1 MRKTNLVFALVLALL
16 VAFGVVGIA
25 IAAVPTDTSALRNA
39 VTVEGIM
46 AHEQAFQNIAD
57 LNGGTRIAPPPPP
70 GSGTSGYD
78 ASAAYVVE
86 KLKDAGYKDE
96 EVTVQKFRYPFFQE
110 LTPTTFSR
118 TDGTAKAYVDDTGE
132 GTDANPPGYFHI
144 MSYSGS
150 ADVVDAPVVPTND
163 IQILPDSPDNTSTS
177 GCEATDF
184 EPASVT
190 EPQVALI
197 QRGGG
202 SPGCNFQTKARNAQA
217 AGYEAAIIFN
227 EGQEG
232 RTEVIPGT
240 LSGLRPDG
248 TAWIP
253 VLMTSTAVG
262 EELYNAYDP
271 AAPDAWVP
279 RVSISTDTL
288 VQNRDTSNIIV
299 DYPGGRTDRTLIVG
313 AHLDSVPQGPGIND
327 NGSGSAGILEIALQM
342 KKLGINPT
350 NHVRFAFWG
359 AEESGPP
366 QWGSKY
372 YLDQLGA
379 AQRKDI
385 ALYLN
390 FDMIGSPNY
399 VRFVYDGDGSEPGAV
414 PGPNGSGTIEKVFR
428 DYFAS
433 QNLRTEPT
441 PLDGRS
447 DYQPFFDAGIPAG
460 GLISGDTGIKTP
472 QQAAIYGG
480 TAGEPYDSCN
490 HQACDNIDNLN
501 PKSIEELA
509 DGAAHATL
517 TFAQTTSAVKGTDKA
532 PKTNTAASAMEYEG
546 PMAIK

>member
-1 MRKTNLVFALVLALL
+1 MFIKDKEVQGVCMLKTKLVLALVLALL

-25 IAAVPTDTSALRNA
+25 IAAVPTDTSALRDA
-39 VTVEGIM
+39 VTVKGIM
-46 AHEQAFQNIAD
+46 EHEQAFQNIAD
-57 LNGGTRIAPPPPP
+57 ANGGTRVAPPP
-70 GSGTSGYD
+70 GSDTSGYD
-78 ASAAYVVE
+78 DSAAYVVE
-86 KLKDAGYKDE
+86 KLKAAGYKAE

-118 TDGTAKAYVDDTGE
+118 TDVTPPKAYVDGTGE

-163 IQILPDSPDNTSTS
+163 IQILPDSPANTSSS

-184 EPASVT
+184 KSASET

-202 SPGCNFQTKARNAQA
+202 TPGCNFQTKARNAQA

-240 LSGLRPDG
+240 LSGPRPDG
-248 TAWIP
+248 TPWIP

-271 AAPDAWVP
+271 EAPDARVP

-313 AHLDSVPQGPGIND
+313 AHLDSVPEGPGIND
-327 NGSGSAGILEIALQM
+327 NGSGVAGILEIALQM
-342 KKLGINPT
+342 KKLNIKPT

-366 QWGSKY
+366 QWGSQY
-372 YLDQLGA
+372 YVDNLGELGQP
-379 AQRKDI
+379 QRKDI

-399 VRFVYDGDGSEPGAV
+399 VRFVYDGDGPTLPLGA
-414 PGPNGSGTIEKVFR
+414 PAPNGSGTIEKVFL
-428 DYFAS
+428 DYFDS
-433 QNLRTEPT
+433 QKLATEPISF
-441 PLDGRS
+441 DGRS

-460 GLISGDTGIKTP
+460 GAISGDAGIKTKE
-472 QQAAIYGG
+472 QAKIYGG
-480 TAGEPYDSCN
+480 TAGEPYDSCY
-490 HQACDNIDNLN
+490 HEECDTIKNLN
-501 PKSIEELA
+501 ETSIDQLA

-517 TFAQTTSAVKGTDKA
+517 TFAQTTSAVSGTD
-532 PKTNTAASAMEYEG
+532 
-546 PMAIK
+546 